1 MWKLKIF
8 QSSHRHLFLSNEP
21 ALLLQ
26 PAPQRSGAPKG
37 LDLIWHIAAG
47 HSCFLTQQSEGS
59 GGLV

>member
-8 QSSHRHLFLSNEP
+8 SIEPSPPIPNEP